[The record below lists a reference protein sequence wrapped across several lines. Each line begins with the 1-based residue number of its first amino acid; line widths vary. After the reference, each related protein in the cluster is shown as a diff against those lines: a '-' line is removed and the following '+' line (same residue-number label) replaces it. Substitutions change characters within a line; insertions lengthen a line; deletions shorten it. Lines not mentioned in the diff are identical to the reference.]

1 MDKKSYYQ
9 GMFMSKEKI
18 LVVDDDS
25 EIRELIAKYLK
36 KEDMVITEAENGQ
49 KALSLIKKN
58 NFDLVILDIMMDGMD
73 GFDVLRNIRLEND
86 ILHVMILSAR
96 EEDYD
101 KVLGLGLGAD
111 DYITK
116 PFSPSELIA
125 RIKSHL
131 RRQKFMTDVN
141 KKNSNIVKSG
151 VFEIDFDSY
160 NVTKNGIKLELS
172 AREINILKLFMENPD
187 RVYTKQQ
194 IYENVW
200 EDKYF
205 DENSVTVY
213 IRHLR
218 EKIEDNPN
226 KPEFIITVW
235 GLGYKYISK
244 GADN

>member
-1 MDKKSYYQ
+1 
-9 GMFMSKEKI
+9 
-18 LVVDDDS
+18 
-25 EIRELIAKYLK
+25 
-36 KEDMVITEAENGQ
+36 
-49 KALSLIKKN
+49 
-58 NFDLVILDIMMDGMD
+58 MDGMD
-73 GFDVLRNIRLEND
+73 GFEVLRHIRSEND
-86 ILHVMILSAR
+86 LLHVMILSAR

-116 PFSPSELIA
+116 PFSPNELIA

-131 RRQKFMTDVN
+131 RRQKFMFDTGRKSSKVIN
-141 KKNSNIVKSG
+141 SG
-151 VFEIDFDSY
+151 VFEIDPDSY
-160 NVTKNGIKLELS
+160 KVTKNGLQLELS
-172 AREINILKLFMENPD
+172 AREISIFKLFVENPD

-200 EDKYF
+200 EDGYF

-226 KPEFIITVW
+226 KPEYIITVW
-235 GLGYKYISK
+235 GIGYKYSPK
-244 GADN
+244 GGN